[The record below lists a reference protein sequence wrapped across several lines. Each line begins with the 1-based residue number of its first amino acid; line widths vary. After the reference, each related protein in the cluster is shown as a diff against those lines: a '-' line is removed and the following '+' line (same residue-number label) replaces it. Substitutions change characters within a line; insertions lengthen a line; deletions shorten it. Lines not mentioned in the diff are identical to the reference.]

1 MTSAASL
8 KKRGVTMARRA
19 VNPHGRLPRRGYEH
33 CFIEEEGV
41 HSRLHLHHFYSMFLP
56 DVNEPVD
63 AHVHVFGA
71 DGTRL
76 GIVTRRLQ
84 PLTSLVLP
92 MTEVLAELSSPA
104 TLGSVAV
111 DVEPSEAYARRL
123 VEIGPQNAMAQSPF
137 WMGYYD
143 DGGSVAYVH
152 SIDQFYGTVF
162 GVGRVAGLAY
172 RARWHRSGE
181 WASKRLIDT
190 AGLRRADAY
199 LVNHSSSAGQTT
211 IRWRA
216 HPDGATLAEK
226 TVTVQPHGAV
236 RVGVTAADVAR
247 VSTPVE
253 RLRLEVDGL
262 LTENGK
268 PYVMLRY
275 GDGPFSLHH
284 G

>member
-19 VNPHGRLPRRGYEH
+19 VNPRGRLPRRGYEH

-71 DGTRL
+71 DGRRL
-76 GIVTRRLQ
+76 GTVTRRLQ

-111 DVEPSEAYARRL
+111 DVEPSDAYARKL
-123 VEIGPQNAMAQSPF
+123 VELGPQNARAQSPF
-137 WMGYYD
+137 WMGYFD

-152 SIDQFYGTVF
+152 SIDQFYGAVF

-216 HPDGATLAEK
+216 HPDGATLAER

-236 RVGVTAADVAR
+236 RVGVTAEDVASA
-247 VSTPVE
+247 STSVK

-275 GDGPFSLHH
+275 RDGPFSLHH

>member
-1 MTSAASL
+1 MTTAASL
-8 KKRGVTMARRA
+8 RKRGVTMARRA
-19 VNPHGRLPRRGYEH
+19 VNPRGRLPRRGYEH

-56 DVNEPVD
+56 DVNEPVE
-63 AHVHVFGA
+63 AHVHAFAA

-76 GIVTRRLQ
+76 GTVTRRLQ

-92 MTEVLAELSSPA
+92 MPEVLAELGSSA

-111 DVEPSEAYARRL
+111 DIEPSAAYARKL
-123 VEIGPQNAMAQSPF
+123 VEIGPQNAMVQSPF

-143 DGGSVAYVH
+143 DRGSVAYVH
-152 SIDQFYGTVF
+152 SIDQFYGAVF
-162 GVGRVAGLAY
+162 GVGRVAGMAY
-172 RARWHRSGE
+172 RARWQRSGD

-216 HPDGATLAEK
+216 HPDGETLAERS
-226 TVTVQPHGAV
+226 VSVQAHGAV
-236 RVGVTAADVAR
+236 RVGVTAEDVAR
-247 VSTPVE
+247 ASTSVE